1 MIDDISAS
9 GKRNALRFPRNRIAL
24 QHLRFEPPATAERKS
39 PFGRFSFFLI
49 EGVQSWPTKKMSTR
63 SKVSLASSSSSYIAP
78 YRRGGKLLGRSEP
91 ELPDQIDSQSGSAP
105 NSYCFIVSPF
115 DLDLSIVNSSA
126 NGEKPSLCKS
136 VSVQGAE
143 F

>member
-1 MIDDISAS
+1 MTISAHPES
-9 GKRNALRFPRNRIAL
+9 GTLFAFHAIELPFSTSVSNLPQQLKEN
-24 QHLRFEPPATAERKS
+24 HLLEGFL
-39 PFGRFSFFLI
+39 FFLI

-78 YRRGGKLLGRSEP
+78 YRRGGKVLGRSEP

-115 DLDLSIVNSSA
+115 DLVLSIVSSSA
-126 NGEKPSLCKS
+126 NGEKPSLCES